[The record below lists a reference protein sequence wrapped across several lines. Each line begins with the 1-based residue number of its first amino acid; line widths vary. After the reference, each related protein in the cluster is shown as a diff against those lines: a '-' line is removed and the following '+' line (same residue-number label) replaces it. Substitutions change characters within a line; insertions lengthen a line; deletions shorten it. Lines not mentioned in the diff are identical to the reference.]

1 MDESW
6 HYGMHALSLLSSFS
20 FTLVLPLLCYHYKDS
35 RRYFRSPFIS
45 IDRRCVC
52 VFVCVCVEL
61 LCAPVPIDSFYPLL
75 LFEYDVYPPKKTVL
89 PLRLITFIYHPI
101 LLLLLLLYL
110 LMMLIME
117 ISNLNVLVYINEF
130 YFYYF

>member
-1 MDESW
+1 
-6 HYGMHALSLLSSFS
+6 MHFPFFLLSRLLSFFLCCVIITKIPVGISLS
-20 FTLVLPLLCYHYKDS
+20 FHLY
-35 RRYFRSPFIS
+35 RSPL
-45 IDRRCVC
+45 CVC
-52 VFVCVCVEL
+52 VVVCVCVEL
-61 LCAPVPIDSFYPLL
+61 LCSPVSIDSFYPLL
-75 LFEYDVYPPKKTVL
+75 FFEYDVYPPKKTVL

-101 LLLLLLLYL
+101 LLLLLLLLLYL